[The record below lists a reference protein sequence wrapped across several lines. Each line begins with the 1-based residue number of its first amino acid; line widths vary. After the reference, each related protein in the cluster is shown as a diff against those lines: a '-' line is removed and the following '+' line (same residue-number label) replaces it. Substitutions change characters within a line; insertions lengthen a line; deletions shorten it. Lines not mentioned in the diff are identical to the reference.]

1 MVRLETMRAAF
12 AVSIDEFDRARST
25 TTSHERMML
34 AVDRDRMVPGLP
46 SGSRTAVDDAYERM
60 MERTG
65 GSFPAVRTRTRG
77 PEIMLLPPRSPQ
89 GTGGGPADDDDG
101 VTLRGRR
108 VMAHQA
114 LASSSRQTESQQNQA
129 TGERLQV
136 VLTSIGGSL
145 ASLHGRQ
152 LPPPFV
158 TTDREIQPLLQHL
171 SRDLPSPSANLPNV
185 VPPPISVIRISSPP
199 RRGSPSPADPTSPWP
214 PHPPVQPS
222 TIIERTPSPAQST
235 PPPTVIRISSPS
247 PYRAD
252 STSPRPPHPPVQPST
267 IIERT
272 PSPTLS
278 FVYPPSLTH
287 IRYVFD
293 PTGATPPTLAIA
305 ERGNPA
311 AVVLSRDGS
320 PIPLRGEYRQPLLDQ
335 PHPLRRR
342 LDDSGRSVGVA
353 RYSPG
358 PPSPVGYWPQSP
370 QQYIHDPTNPLSP
383 PLRPRPRSPTPSDVD
398 YSTLRGWEVVYPS
411 FYPSSPQPDQEA
423 AAFVPPGITDSALP
437 TPRPFNPR
445 PPRRAWSESKF
456 DFRCGRI

>member
-1 MVRLETMRAAF
+1 MRAAL
-12 AVSIDEFDRARST
+12 AVSMDEFDRQRSN
-25 TTSHERMML
+25 TTSHERMMMV

-60 MERTG
+60 MERAG

-114 LASSSRQTESQQNQA
+114 LANSSRQTEPQQNQA

-158 TTDREIQPLLQHL
+158 TTDREAQPLLQHL
-171 SRDLPSPSANLPNV
+171 PSPSATLPNV
-185 VPPPISVIRISSPP
+185 VPPPVSVIRISSP
-199 RRGSPSPADPTSPWP
+199 RRGSPSPADLTSSWP

-222 TIIERTPSPAQST
+222 TTIERTPSPA
-235 PPPTVIRISSPS
+235 PPPTVIRISSPRPRS
-247 PYRAD
+247 PYQAD

-272 PSPTLS
+272 PSPALPLP
-278 FVYPPSLTH
+278 YPPSFTH

-293 PTGATPPTLAIA
+293 PTGATPPTLAMP
-305 ERGNPA
+305 ERSNPA
-311 AVVLSRDGS
+311 PVVLSRDTS
-320 PIPLRGEYRQPLLDQ
+320 PVPLRVEYRQPLLDQ

-353 RYSPG
+353 RHSPA

-383 PLRPRPRSPTPSDVD
+383 SLRPRPRSPTPLSDVEF
-398 YSTLRGWEVVYPS
+398 STLRGWEVVYPS
-411 FYPSSPQPDQEA
+411 FHPSSPGPQDA

-437 TPRPFNPR
+437 TPRPFNAV
-445 PPRRAWSESKF
+445 PPRRAWSESKPGLK
-456 DFRCGRI
+456 CGRI